1 MTDTPDAPI
10 ALSSTVAELITAH
23 CARTG
28 LSRAQAVEDLL
39 RRGAQQV
46 DLVHV
51 RDAVDDIRATTL
63 DTLHALDAL
72 APYGIA
78 ALGLLAHW
86 AARTGTT
93 KLREEEYAEAA
104 RDNGRATWDGH
115 LIARAIPLPMRPLS
129 DQPSDSADDE

>member
-1 MTDTPDAPI
+1 
-10 ALSSTVAELITAH
+10 LITAH

-28 LSRAQAVEDLL
+28 LSRVQAVEDLL
-39 RRGAQQV
+39 QRGAQEV

-51 RDAVDDIRATTL
+51 RDAVDDIRAATL

-86 AARTGTT
+86 ATRTGTT
-93 KLREEEYAEAA
+93 KLREEEYASAA
-104 RDNGRATWDGH
+104 LDNGRATWDGH
-115 LIARAIPLPMRPLS
+115 LIARTIPLPLRPLS
-129 DQPSDSADDE
+129 EQPSDSADGE